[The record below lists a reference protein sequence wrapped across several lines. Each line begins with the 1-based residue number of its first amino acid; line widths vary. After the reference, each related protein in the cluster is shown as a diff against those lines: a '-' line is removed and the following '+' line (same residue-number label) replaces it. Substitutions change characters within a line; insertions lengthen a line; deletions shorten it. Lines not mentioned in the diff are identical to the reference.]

1 MTATHDTCYVWYVLY
16 DMPVLYKCAI
26 RMLMNQDNDMNMS
39 VYDKM
44 KLPIFV
50 SSTSK

>member
-1 MTATHDTCYVWYVLY
+1 MTVTHDTCSVWYVLY
-16 DMPVLYKCAI
+16 DMPVLYECAI
-26 RMLMNQDNDMNMS
+26 RMLMNQDSDMNMS